1 LIQNG
6 TWELSDL
13 PKGKNKIRCTWVFKR
28 KLKANSNI
36 YRYKVRLMAKGYS
49 QVHEFDYYETF
60 SPIMKIALIRI
71 LLALSTNK
79 NDEIHQMDVKT

>member
-1 LIQNG
+1 
-6 TWELSDL
+6 
-13 PKGKNKIRCTWVFKR
+13 
-28 KLKANSNI
+28 
-36 YRYKVRLMAKGYS
+36 MAKGYS